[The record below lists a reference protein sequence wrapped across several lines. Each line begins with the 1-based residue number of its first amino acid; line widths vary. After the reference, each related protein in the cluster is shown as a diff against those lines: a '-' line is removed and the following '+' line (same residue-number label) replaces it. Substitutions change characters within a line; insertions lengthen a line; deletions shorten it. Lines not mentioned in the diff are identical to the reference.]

1 MYDFELTKFLV
12 ECSTTEGEPSAN
24 NFPVDVRRV
33 SGINLKLIKFNLP
46 EMLQAPRE
54 IK

>member
-33 SGINLKLIKFNLP
+33 SGINLKNKIQPSRNVTSS
-46 EMLQAPRE
+46 
-54 IK
+54 

>member
-12 ECSTTEGEPSAN
+12 ECTTTEGEPSAN

-33 SGINLKLIKFNLP
+33 SGINLKNKIQPSRNVTSS
-46 EMLQAPRE
+46 
-54 IK
+54 